1 MGFIKVNGVGPIG
14 MDEVA
19 FVKDSGTDKVN
30 LHYNNLTTAVQLSFT
45 DDTQAAALAAVRAA
59 VEKYQG
65 NQEGPIITV
74 EGVTASNVSLV

>member
-1 MGFIKVNGVGPIG
+1 MGFIKVDGVGPIG

-30 LHYNNLTTAVQLSFT
+30 LHYNNLTTAVQLTFT
-45 DDTQAAALAAVRAA
+45 DATQAAALAAVRAA